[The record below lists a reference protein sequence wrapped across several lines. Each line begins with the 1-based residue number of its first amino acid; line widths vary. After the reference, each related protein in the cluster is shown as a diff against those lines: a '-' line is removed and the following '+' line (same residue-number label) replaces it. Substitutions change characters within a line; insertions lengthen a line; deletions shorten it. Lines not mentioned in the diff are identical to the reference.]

1 MLCCAVGAFVLR
13 SVTTPQKVFL
23 TAAHKLIATI
33 LHACCAHDPDA
44 RPLASAG
51 SPGIAAYDEKNIR
64 RRVYD
69 ALNVLM
75 AMDII
80 VKDKK
85 DISWQG
91 LPSAPHAQL
100 EKLKEER
107 AALRQKILN
116 QQAYLQVCQSLKPCT
131 AMINMLTSPGAD
143 HVGLLMG
150 ASSQAPQPNGIIYML
165 RGLAR
170 LSEVQRRPAALH
182 GLCDGVQ
189 VMSQRSQECALCH
202 VRSAEGAESLRVPV
216 CRRPASSTGH
226 TGICCCGMQT
236 SPPACWPRLRARV
249 RGPRP

>member
-1 MLCCAVGAFVLR
+1 M
-13 SVTTPQKVFL
+13 
-23 TAAHKLIATI
+23 
-33 LHACCAHDPDA
+33 
-44 RPLASAG
+44 
-51 SPGIAAYDEKNIR
+51 
-64 RRVYD
+64 YD

-116 QQAYLQVCQSLKPCT
+116 QHAYLQVCYLKPCT
-131 AMINMLTSPGAD
+131 AMVNMLISHGAD

-150 ASSQAPQPNGIIYML
+150 ASLFAPQPNGIVYML

-170 LSEVQRRPAALH
+170 LSEVQRRRAAMH
-182 GLCDGVQ
+182 GLCSRVQ
-189 VMSQRSQECALCH
+189 VSSQHFQVCALCH
-202 VRSAEGAESLRVPV
+202 VMSAEGA
-216 CRRPASSTGH
+216 
-226 TGICCCGMQT
+226 
-236 SPPACWPRLRARV
+236 
-249 RGPRP
+249 

>member
-1 MLCCAVGAFVLR
+1 M
-13 SVTTPQKVFL
+13 
-23 TAAHKLIATI
+23 
-33 LHACCAHDPDA
+33 
-44 RPLASAG
+44 
-51 SPGIAAYDEKNIR
+51 
-64 RRVYD
+64 YD

-107 AALRQKILN
+107 GALRQKILN
-116 QQAYLQVCQSLKPCT
+116 QQAYLQVCYSLRPCT
-131 AMINMLTSPGAD
+131 AMVNMLISHGAD

-150 ASSQAPQPNGIIYML
+150 ASLYAPEPNGIFHML

-170 LSEVQRRPAALH
+170 LSEVQRRPAAMH
-182 GLCDGVQ
+182 GLRSRVQ
-189 VMSQRSQECALCH
+189 VSSQRLQVCALCH
-202 VRSAEGAESLRVPV
+202 VMSAEGAESLHVPV
-216 CRRPASSTGH
+216 CRRPASSTGR
-226 TGICCCGMQT
+226 TGICCCDMQT